1 MRKQLKVA
9 ISLVCLMM
17 FIGCSASPVSQQTT
31 KITLLNSKSEIKT
44 QLEELAKQYNQEHP
58 EASLEIITAP
68 EGTSAYQKLMSM
80 YGSGSPATMSMLD
93 PGDTQTFLDKAVDLS
108 KEKWVADT
116 IEHGLDT
123 VKKNDTVLGFPFAVE
138 GYGLIYNKKVLDKA
152 AGGTFDA
159 SSVNS
164 RSSLNSLMA
173 KIQKSGVAPVMLSPM
188 DWSLGSHLLALAYSV
203 QPGGV
208 PEFVKGMQNNSID
221 LSQNNIMSGWVQT
234 LDLLKDNN
242 INKHAPLDSTYE
254 DGSKA
259 LGEGKVGLWFMGNWA
274 WNGIKS
280 NDTANEEYGFLP
292 LPLNDNTDD
301 PINSKITVGVTKYI
315 FIDST
320 TTTPQQQE
328 EAKKFLNWLV
338 YEKSGQ
344 ELLVNK
350 VNVIPAFKNID
361 LVPSDPLSKSIKS
374 YMSSGKTL
382 PFMAT
387 LPPDHGGITGASIQ
401 SYISGKIDKAE
412 LLRQIRIYWKAQQG

>member
-9 ISLVCLMM
+9 ISLACLLM

-31 KITLLNSKSEIKT
+31 KITFLNSKSEIKT
-44 QLEELAKQYNQEHP
+44 QLEEVAKQYNQEHP
-58 EASLEIITAP
+58 EVSLEIITAP

-116 IEHGLDT
+116 IENGLDA
-123 VKKNDTVLGFPFAVE
+123 VKKNDAVLGFPFAVE

-152 AGGTFDA
+152 TGGSFDP
-159 SSVNS
+159 SSVKS
-164 RSSLNSLMA
+164 RSGLNSLMA
-173 KIQKSGVAPVMLSPM
+173 KIQQSGVAPVMLSPM
-188 DWSLGSHLLALAYSV
+188 DWSLGSHLLALSYSV
-203 QPGGV
+203 QPEGF

-221 LSQNNIMSGWVQT
+221 MSQNSVMSGWVQT
-234 LDLLKDNN
+234 LDLLKDNS
-242 INKHAPLDSTYE
+242 INKHSPLDSTYD
-254 DGSKA
+254 DGAKA

-274 WNGIKS
+274 WNGIMS

-292 LPLNDNTDD
+292 LPLNDNTND
-301 PINSKITVGVTKYI
+301 PNNSKITVGVTKYV

-320 TTTPQQQE
+320 ATTPQQQE

-350 VNVIPAFKNID
+350 ANVIPAFKSID
-361 LVPSDPLSKSIKS
+361 LVPTDPLSKSIKS
-374 YMSSGKTL
+374 YLSSGKTL

-387 LPPDHGGITGASIQ
+387 LPPDHGAITGASIQ
-401 SYISGKIDKAE
+401 SYIIGKIDKAE